1 MTAQDLPWYVLYT
14 KSRNEKKVAERL
26 SGAGYTVYCPLQKV
40 RRQWSD
46 RVKVVEEPL
55 FKGYLF
61 IKIEEK
67 IRDEVFS
74 FPGTVRYLFWL
85 RRPAV
90 VREEEIHTIQK
101 WLGEYDHEDIDI
113 SRLLSPE
120 ITCASLPAN
129 SLGKRP
135 FYWTALTTKPSF
147 SSKNWAFNSP
157 YRSRTTTCLRFKKQ
171 AQSRQCYNE

>member
-1 MTAQDLPWYVLYT
+1 MDASSQQYWHVLYT
-14 KSRNEKKVAERL
+14 KPRNEKKVAERL
-26 SGAGYTVYCPLQKV
+26 SNAGYTVYCPLQKV

-61 IKIEEK
+61 IHIEMK
-67 IRDEVFS
+67 IRDEVFT

-101 WLGEYDHEDIDI
+101 WLGARAH
-113 SRLLSPE
+113 RL
-120 ITCASLPAN
+120 
-129 SLGKRP
+129 
-135 FYWTALTTKPSF
+135 
-147 SSKNWAFNSP
+147 
-157 YRSRTTTCLRFKKQ
+157 
-171 AQSRQCYNE
+171 

>member
-1 MTAQDLPWYVLYT
+1 MASPEACWHVLYT
-14 KSRNEKKVAERL
+14 KPRNEKKVAERL

-55 FKGYLF
+55 FKGYVF
-61 IKIEEK
+61 IQIEDQK
-67 IRDEVFS
+67 RDEVFS

-85 RRPAV
+85 RRPAI

-113 SRLLSPE
+113 SDIKPGDYVRITSGQFSGEEAVLLDRSTHKAVVQLKE
-120 ITCASLPAN
+120 LGIQLSL
-129 SLGKRP
+129 SLSNNDLL
-135 FYWTALTTKPSF
+135 AL
-147 SSKNWAFNSP
+147 
-157 YRSRTTTCLRFKKQ
+157 
-171 AQSRQCYNE
+171 